1 MAKKKVM
8 TFSWNH
14 FMERLRNS
22 VFRPKKQVK
31 DIVFRLIFGNNKE
44 ALLQL
49 YNALNKTKYT
59 DPNELRIVTLDNAIY
74 ISMKNDLA
82 FLLVGTINMY
92 EHQSTVNPNMPVRF
106 MIYLAQEYQM
116 FVESASS
123 SLYGNKLIP
132 LPPPQCVVFYNGTEE
147 TPDEYELRLSSA
159 FCNQDVKPAAEV
171 IVRVVNINYGH
182 NEYLMQGC
190 ELMSQYAEFVEITR
204 EYALLYDDREEA
216 MNAAIDYCIAH
227 GILEDILRKHRSQIL
242 GSLLEDF
249 DEKKYAKTLREEGR
263 EEGWEAGLQA
273 GRESGLRDG
282 REAGLQD
289 GRQEGRQE
297 MAKAIARQLN
307 LSVEEVLKM
316 GADENT

>member
-14 FMERLRNS
+14 FLECLKIS
-22 VFRPKKQVK
+22 VLRPKRQVK

-59 DPNELRIVTLDNAIY
+59 DPNALRIVTLDNAIY

-116 FVESASS
+116 LVESASS

-132 LPPPQCVVFYNGTEE
+132 LPTPQCVVFYNGTEE

-159 FCNQDVKPAAEV
+159 FCNQDVEPAAEV

-204 EYALLYDDREEA
+204 KYALLYDDREEA
-216 MNAAIDYCIAH
+216 MNTAIDYCIAH

-249 DEKKYAKTLREEGR
+249 DEKKYARTLR
-263 EEGWEAGLQA
+263 EEGWEAGLQ
-273 GRESGLRDG
+273 DG
-282 REAGLQD
+282 RK
-289 GRQEGRQE
+289 E
-297 MAKAIARQLN
+297 MAEAIARQLN

-316 GADENT
+316 GEDSKL

>member
-22 VFRPKKQVK
+22 VFRPKRQVK

-59 DPNELRIVTLDNAIY
+59 NPNELRIVTLDNAIY

-116 FVESASS
+116 LVESASS
-123 SLYGNKLIP
+123 SLYGN
-132 LPPPQCVVFYNGTEE
+132 
-147 TPDEYELRLSSA
+147 
-159 FCNQDVKPAAEV
+159 
-171 IVRVVNINYGH
+171 

-190 ELMSQYAEFVEITR
+190 ELMSQYAKFVEITR

-216 MNAAIDYCIAH
+216 MNAAIDYLVLCQD
-227 GILEDILRKHRSQIL
+227 LVQIKMR
-242 GSLLEDF
+242 GS
-249 DEKKYAKTLREEGR
+249 A
-263 EEGWEAGLQA
+263 
-273 GRESGLRDG
+273 S
-282 REAGLQD
+282 
-289 GRQEGRQE
+289 
-297 MAKAIARQLN
+297 
-307 LSVEEVLKM
+307 
-316 GADENT
+316 

>member
-22 VFRPKKQVK
+22 VFRPKRQVK

-59 DPNELRIVTLDNAIY
+59 NPNELRIVTLDNAIY

-116 FVESASS
+116 LVESASS
-123 SLYGNKLIP
+123 SLYGN
-132 LPPPQCVVFYNGTEE
+132 
-147 TPDEYELRLSSA
+147 
-159 FCNQDVKPAAEV
+159 
-171 IVRVVNINYGH
+171 

-190 ELMSQYAEFVEITR
+190 ELMSQYAKFVEITR

-242 GSLLEDF
+242 GALLEEF

-263 EEGWEAGLQA
+263 EEGWEAG
-273 GRESGLRDG
+273 
-282 REAGLQD
+282 REAGLQI
-289 GRQEGRQE
+289 GREAERQE
-297 MAKAIARQLN
+297 MAEAIARQLN
-307 LSVEEVLKM
+307 LSVEEVLEM
-316 GADENT
+316 RENGKR

>member
-1 MAKKKVM
+1 MAKKKVLAYP
-8 TFSWNH
+8 WNH
-14 FMERLRNS
+14 FLERLRNS
-22 VFRPKKQVK
+22 VFRPKRQVK

-59 DPNELRIVTLDNAIY
+59 DPNALRIVTLDNAIY

-116 FVESASS
+116 LVESASS

-132 LPPPQCVVFYNGTEE
+132 LPTPQCVVFYNGTEE

-159 FCNQDVKPAAEV
+159 FCNQDVEPAAEV

-249 DEKKYAKTLREEGR
+249 DEKKYARTLR
-263 EEGWEAGLQA
+263 EEGWEAGLQ
-273 GRESGLRDG
+273 DG
-282 REAGLQD
+282 RK
-289 GRQEGRQE
+289 E
-297 MAKAIARQLN
+297 MAEAIARQLN

-316 GADENT
+316 GEDSKL

>member
-1 MAKKKVM
+1 MAKKKVLSFAWD
-8 TFSWNH
+8 TFL
-14 FMERLRNS
+14 ERIKKS
-22 VFRPKKQVK
+22 VLRPKKQVK
-31 DIVFRLIFGNNKE
+31 DIVFRLVFGNNRE

-49 YNALNKTKYT
+49 YNVLNGTAYT
-59 DPNELRIVTLDNAIY
+59 DPDKLEIVTLDNAIY

-82 FLLVGTINMY
+82 FLLAGTINMY

-116 FVESASS
+116 LVESASS

-132 LPPPQCVVFYNGTEE
+132 LPTPQCVVFYNGTEE

-159 FCNQDVKPAAEV
+159 FCNQDVEPAAEV

-204 EYALLYDDREEA
+204 KYALLYDDREEA

-249 DEKKYAKTLREEGR
+249 DEKKYARTLR

-273 GRESGLRDG
+273 GR
-282 REAGLQD
+282 
-289 GRQEGRQE
+289 QE
-297 MAKAIARQLN
+297 MAEAIARQLN
-307 LSVEEVLKM
+307 ISVEEVLKM
-316 GADENT
+316 RENSKP

>member
-1 MAKKKVM
+1 MAKKKVLA
-8 TFSWNH
+8 FSWNH
-14 FMERLRNS
+14 FLERLKIS
-22 VFRPKKQVK
+22 VLRPKRQVK

-59 DPNELRIVTLDNAIY
+59 DPNALRIVTLDNAIY

-116 FVESASS
+116 LVESASS

-132 LPPPQCVVFYNGTEE
+132 LPTPQCVVFYNGTEE
-147 TPDEYELRLSSA
+147 APDEYELRLSSA
-159 FCNQDVKPAAEV
+159 FCNQDVEPAAEV

-190 ELMSQYAEFVEITR
+190 ELLSQYAEFVEITR
-204 EYALLYDDREEA
+204 KYAFLYDDREEA

-249 DEKKYAKTLREEGR
+249 DEKKYARTLREEGR
-263 EEGWEAGLQA
+263 EEGWEAGLQI
-273 GRESGLRDG
+273 G
-282 REAGLQD
+282 REA
-289 GRQEGRQE
+289 ERQE
-297 MAKAIARQLN
+297 MAEAIARQLN
-307 LSVEEVLKM
+307 LSVEEVLEM
-316 GADENT
+316 RENGKR